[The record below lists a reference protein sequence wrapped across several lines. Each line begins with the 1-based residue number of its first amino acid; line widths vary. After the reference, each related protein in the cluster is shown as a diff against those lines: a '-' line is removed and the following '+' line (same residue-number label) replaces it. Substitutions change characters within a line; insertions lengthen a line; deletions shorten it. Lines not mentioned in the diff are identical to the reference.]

1 MDMQKQNNWSFPKVY
16 LIGIAVVSAFFT
28 FWEATPVL
36 AAACAAPGND
46 VTIAAN
52 CDLISGTTYNYTGLL
67 TINPGVT
74 VTVLYDVAF
83 PGQTYIH
90 SDRISVLGN
99 LDLYAQGFPAGEGT
113 GAGTADGGGGYGGAG
128 GGTVGGG
135 TYGSATNP
143 TDLGSGGSFK
153 AGGGSIHLV
162 AGIITIN
169 GTINVNGESSD
180 GNGAGSGG
188 SIWVETSTLSGSGS
202 VTANGGIAIAGGGGG
217 GRISMST
224 EIYNYT
230 GTMSATGGAPG
241 GQDGTIRLG
250 MTPPSIDT
258 LTPSSTSAGG
268 DSLLVRVEGH
278 NFESGAIARLAGVNK
293 TTTYASPTLIRMTL
307 GVSDLNIGGV
317 FEVTVYN
324 PISGTT
330 SNIEH
335 LTLTNPAPTLDGI
348 IPTTKDLG
356 DHDLAV
362 QLTGSNFL
370 LNSLVY
376 LDDALRVSSYINP
389 NTLNMTLHGADVADE
404 GTHLI
409 KVVNPFGGTS
419 TAATLTI
426 HQIPK
431 GGGTGGVAAP
441 VVTGAPT
448 PPTAGFGKAL
458 GPNSIR
464 WYFMAGSNSQTGF
477 QLVNST
483 DNFVLASSTDVL
495 AQSMDETGLS
505 ASTTYCNRAIRG
517 YTSAGLTS
525 IQTNS
530 IFPCATT
537 LPIPMATSSI
547 FTVSPIDILSIGV
560 EEMSFGWRPELKE
573 TNEGQLYG
581 FYLPLSN
588 SWLVPVSIPVTTAPV
603 AGQAVATYKLDS
615 TPFYQTI
622 GQWGSDFKLIGLES
636 ETSYN
641 FRIIRTSD
649 PKLSGQGVWEFSAST
664 TKGVITFEAE
674 MQMIESLIESAPS
687 VSSTLSAL
695 GAGAGRAWPSF
706 VPVVLVGALALVYHK
721 RIRRKSLKPKK
732 SPKVKVG
739 KPKSR
744 RRVSAAIVLLIG
756 AMTLAQAASVMT
768 LAKPAQAAGV
778 TTLTYQL
785 KFKNTGT
792 KTAKNVVVNDPIPVG
807 TLYYTGSMQVD
818 GTGQTDAKDGDNAWY
833 TDNPPQVN
841 FSWATVAPGQEHS
854 MRFTVYLKSGVT
866 TDQVSNSAVM
876 QPADNADPNTLP
888 LIIKE
893 QSVCGNSK
901 VEVMTDK
908 SGNPILLNGKEQM
921 EVCDDGSNN
930 GKGYGW
936 CKSDCSGV
944 DLPLSNLCGNGK
956 IDQWTNLK
964 TKQTYKETCDAGA
977 ANGQAGKCNST
988 CNGTV
993 PLPPLKPIPPKEEE
1007 KKPEVTEP
1015 APSSAAATTTTLAPT
1030 TTVPVVPELPTI
1042 TLPSTEV
1049 PSPSAAAVAAPG
1061 TSLTDTVSQA
1071 INTGVQSA
1079 VDTLATPAV
1088 QQAGIPAL
1096 GVITVLNIASTAGYV
1111 TLFNYLYFI
1120 FTQPLILIGRRKK
1133 QKYGVIYNSLSKLPV
1148 DLAAVRIKD
1157 QGGRIVQTKIT
1168 DRQGRYSFLINKG
1181 QYLLDISK
1189 PNYIFPTSLLVNKVQ
1204 DVDYTDLLTTNKL
1217 SYSVDSVVSNNIP
1230 LDPKEDTRLPK
1241 EVKRKIALRKLQGAA
1256 ALVTTLLSVGAL
1268 VLVPSYQY
1276 LGLVVFQV
1284 ATYIIFRR
1292 LSFRKPTSSFGAV
1305 KDIST
1310 GKPIKNAI
1318 VRILDAQ
1325 FNRILETQ
1333 VTDSD
1338 GRYAFLVGKGKFYVT
1353 VTKDGYGQ
1361 LRSEVLDYTSAK
1373 GPMVI
1378 DKQLKLKAA

>member
-1 MDMQKQNNWSFPKVY
+1 MQKQNTWSFPKIY
-16 LIGIAVVSAFFT
+16 LIAIAVVSAFFT
-28 FWEATPVL
+28 FLEAQPAL
-36 AAACAAPGND
+36 AAACAGSGND
-46 VTIAAN
+46 VTIAAD
-52 CDLISGTTYNYTGLL
+52 CDLISGTSYTYTGLL
-67 TINPGVT
+67 TINTGVT

-83 PGQTYIH
+83 PGQTTIT

-99 LDLYAQGFPAGEGT
+99 LSTNAQGFPAGEGT
-113 GAGTADGGGGYGGAG
+113 GAGTGTGGGGYGGAG

-143 TDLGSGGSFK
+143 TDLGSGGSVK

-162 AGIITIN
+162 AGIVTIN
-169 GTINVNGESSD
+169 GVISSNGESSD

-188 SIWVETSTLSGSGS
+188 SVWVETSTLSGSGS
-202 VTANGGIAIAGGGGG
+202 VTANGGIALTGGGGG

-224 EIYNYT
+224 EIYNFS
-230 GTMSATGGAPG
+230 GTISAAGGTPD
-241 GQDGTIRLG
+241 GQNGTIRLS
-250 MTPPSIDT
+250 MTPPFIDT
-258 LTPSSTSAGG
+258 LTPSSTAAGTS
-268 DSLLVRVEGH
+268 SLVITIDGH
-278 NFESGAIARLAGVNK
+278 NFETNATARLSGSDK
-293 TTTYASPTLIRMTL
+293 TTAYVSPTQLTMTL
-307 GVSDLNIGGV
+307 GAADLNTAGV
-317 FEVTVYN
+317 FSVTVHN
-324 PISGTT
+324 PISGET
-330 SNIEH
+330 SNVAD
-335 LTLTNPAPTLDGI
+335 LTLTNPVPILDGI
-348 IPTTKDLG
+348 TPTTKDLG
-356 DHDLAV
+356 DHDLSV

-376 LDDALRVSSYINP
+376 LDDALRASTYINP
-389 NTLNMTLHGADVADE
+389 TTLNMNLIGADVADE

-409 KVVNPFGGTS
+409 KVVNPLGGTS
-419 TAATLTI
+419 TAAALI
-426 HQIPK
+426 VHQIPK
-431 GGGTGGVAAP
+431 GGGTGGVASP
-441 VVTGAPT
+441 VAAGMPT
-448 PPTAGFGKAL
+448 PPIAGFGKAL

-477 QLVNST
+477 QIVNST
-483 DNFVLASSTDVL
+483 DNFVLASSTNVL
-495 AQSMDETGLS
+495 AQSIDETGLS

-517 YTSAGLTS
+517 YNSAGLTS

-537 LPIPMATSSI
+537 LPIPMATSSA
-547 FTVSPIDILSIGV
+547 FTVSPLDILSIGV
-560 EEMSFGWRPELKE
+560 EDMSFGWHADLKE
-573 TNEGQLYG
+573 KNEGQLYG
-581 FYLPLSN
+581 FYLPSFN
-588 SWLVPVSIPVTTAPV
+588 SWFVPVSTSVTTAPT
-603 AGQAVATYKLDS
+603 AGQSAAYKLDS

-622 GQWGSDFKLIGLES
+622 EQWGSDFKLIGLES
-636 ETSYN
+636 ETSYK

-649 PKLSGQGVWEFSAST
+649 PKVSGQGVWEFTAST
-664 TKGVITFEAE
+664 TKGVITFDTE
-674 MQMIESLIESAPS
+674 MQMIESVVEPTPTVSATL
-687 VSSTLSAL
+687 STL
-695 GAGAGRAWPSF
+695 GANAGRSWPSF
-706 VPVVLVGALALVYHK
+706 VPAVLVGALALVYQK
-721 RIRRKSLKPKK
+721 RLRRKPVK
-732 SPKVKVG
+732 SKKVK
-739 KPKSR
+739 KR
-744 RRVSAAIVLLIG
+744 RRVSAAVIFLIG
-756 AMTLAQAASVMT
+756 AMTLAQATSVIA

-792 KTAKNVVVNDPIPVG
+792 KTAKNVVVNDLIPAG

-818 GTGQTDAKDGDNAWY
+818 GVGQTDAKDNDNAWY
-833 TDNPPQVN
+833 NDNPAQVN
-841 FSWATVAPGQEHS
+841 FVWATVAPGQEHS

-866 TDQVSNSAVM
+866 TEQVSNSAVM
-876 QPADNADPNTLP
+876 QPPDNSDPNTLP
-888 LIIKE
+888 LVIKE
-893 QSVCGNSK
+893 QSFCGNSK
-901 VEVMTDK
+901 IEVMTDK
-908 SGNPILLNGKEQM
+908 NGSPILLNGKEQM

-930 GKGYGW
+930 GTGYGW

-944 DLPLSNLCGNGK
+944 DLPPSNLCGNGK
-956 IDQWTNLK
+956 IDQWINLK
-964 TKQTYKETCDAGA
+964 TKQTYKETCDDGT
-977 ANGQAGKCNST
+977 ANGQVGKCNST
-988 CNGTV
+988 CNGTM
-993 PLPPLKPIPPKEEE
+993 PLPPKPPKEPE
-1007 KKPEVTEP
+1007 KKPEGAEQAAVTTTIASP
-1015 APSSAAATTTTLAPT
+1015 TTTTQ
-1030 TTVPVVPELPTI
+1030 VVPELPTT
-1042 TLPSTEV
+1042 TLPSPEV
-1049 PSPSAAAVAAPG
+1049 PG
-1061 TSLTDTVSQA
+1061 TSAPAVVGSSLADTVGNA
-1071 INTGVQSA
+1071 INEGAKRTADV
-1079 VDTLATPAV
+1079 LAAPAV

-1157 QGGRIVQTKIT
+1157 QSGRIVQTKIT

-1189 PNYIFPTSLLVNKVQ
+1189 PNYIFPTTLLVNKAQ
-1204 DVDYTDLLTTNKL
+1204 DVDYTNLLTTNKL
-1217 SYSVDSVVSNNIP
+1217 SYSSDSVVSNNIP

-1256 ALVTTLLSVGAL
+1256 ALLTTLLSVGAL

-1284 ATYIIFRR
+1284 ATYVVFRR

-1361 LRSEVLDYTSAK
+1361 LRSDVLDYTAAK

-1378 DKQLKLKAA
+1378 DKVLKLKAA